1 MTSTSEQ
8 DTQPFFNENITP
20 LPQNTTIPITS
31 GTCDEPKM
39 QKTTSTTISS
49 TAKEC
54 DQLIPVSLTD
64 DNCPDPKSWL
74 HPQDPGKKSD
84 TLKAI
89 AINKETSAEQDTHP
103 FIKEN
108 ATHSLK
114 STTISIN
121 TGICDDSMQDTTS
134 TNLSSGITKEYNQQI
149 PVLVIADSSPDPKSW
164 LHLQDP
170 EDPTSTL
177 ILYED
182 SKDHILNKTT
192 WLCDSE
198 IHAGQ
203 ILLKQKF
210 PLVDGLRDPVIVG
223 ALVTPAISEFVQIIN
238 TGSHWVCLSTIA
250 TSPGTVKVYDSLYQN
265 VSAVAIDHSCRML
278 LYTGS
283 TVTFSN
289 ERVQKQTN
297 SNDCGLFALAFATDL
312 CHGLD
317 PTVQSYDQD
326 KMRKHYINC
335 LDLHNMVPFPRTSR
349 WVPYHAITKRK
360 Q

>member
-1 MTSTSEQ
+1 
-8 DTQPFFNENITP
+8 
-20 LPQNTTIPITS
+20 
-31 GTCDEPKM
+31 
-39 QKTTSTTISS
+39 
-49 TAKEC
+49 
-54 DQLIPVSLTD
+54 
-64 DNCPDPKSWL
+64 
-74 HPQDPGKKSD
+74 
-84 TLKAI
+84 
-89 AINKETSAEQDTHP
+89 
-103 FIKEN
+103 
-108 ATHSLK
+108 
-114 STTISIN
+114 
-121 TGICDDSMQDTTS
+121 MQDTTS

-177 ILYED
+177 TLYED

-326 KMRKHYINC
+326 NMCKHYINC
-335 LDLHNMVPFPRTSR
+335 LDSYNMVPFPRTSR
-349 WVPYHAITKRK
+349 QVPYHAINKRK
-360 Q
+360 AVTIYCVCRMPYDKKSLYVECCQCKHWSQPT